1 MLPSDRVVFASMT
14 SIALSEK
21 CVRPLWVVAVAAT
34 LAVLLLATL
43 LPSSARAQGPAN
55 VVGAINAARAAA
67 RCAPASPDAPAA
79 TAASGSTTP
88 TPAPGLTAPPL
99 KSEPL
104 LDAAAAEL
112 AQAASSVGRPL
123 TEVLLANGYRATR
136 SMVIQVTGAAS
147 GAALARFVEQRYC
160 AQLVSV
166 QWQEIG
172 FYQRSSAN
180 PGGMTGGTS
189 GGISGAASGGTSAGA
204 LQVQT
209 WLVLASRF
217 APPAPEQANA
227 IGQRVLELVNLARAQ
242 PRTCGTQAFAAA
254 GPLRWNDVL
263 ARAGHAHSTDMAAHS
278 YFSHDGRDGSK
289 PAQCATRA
297 GYHWRAAGENIA
309 GGQTTAE
316 AAVQGW
322 IDSPPH
328 CANLMGAQFTE
339 MGVAFAVNPQSK
351 LGIYWTQMFGT
362 PR

>member
-1 MLPSDRVVFASMT
+1 MF
-14 SIALSEK
+14 I
-21 CVRPLWVVAVAAT
+21 
-34 LAVLLLATL
+34 ATL
-43 LPSSARAQGPAN
+43 LPACALAQNSADVIA
-55 VVGAINAARAAA
+55 AINAARAVA
-67 RCAPASPDAPAA
+67 RCALASPDAVPA
-79 TAASGSTTP
+79 TLNSPNHTSS
-88 TPAPGLTAPPL
+88 PGLAPAPL
-99 KSEPL
+99 KSEPG

-112 AQAASSVGRPL
+112 AQAGGVGRPL

-147 GAALARFVEQRYC
+147 GAALARFIEQRYC
-160 AQLVSV
+160 AQLVSG

-172 FYQRSSAN
+172 LHQRSSA
-180 PGGMTGGTS
+180 PS
-189 GGISGAASGGTSAGA
+189 GGISGGTPGGTPGSTSGGTPAGA
-204 LQVQT
+204 MQVQT

-217 APPAPEQANA
+217 TPPAPEQASA

-242 PRTCGTQAFAAA
+242 PRTCGTQAFASA

-263 ARAGHAHSTDMAAHS
+263 ARAGHAHSTDMAAYS

-289 PAQCATRA
+289 PAQRATRA
-297 GYHWRAAGENIA
+297 GYNWRATGENIA

-339 MGVAFAVNPQSK
+339 MGVAFAVNAQSK

>member
-1 MLPSDRVVFASMT
+1 MT
-14 SIALSEK
+14 SITLHRTRAQF
-21 CVRPLWVVAVAAT
+21 PWVVAAAFAGPF
-34 LAVLLLATL
+34 LAFLAPLAFLATL
-43 LPSSARAQGPAN
+43 LPVSARAQGPADA
-55 VVGAINAARAAA
+55 VAAINVARAAA
-67 RCAPASPDAPAA
+67 RCAPALPDSAHA
-79 TAASGSTTP
+79 TAAS
-88 TPAPGLTAPPL
+88 TAPSSPAGL
-99 KSEPL
+99 APVALQSEPL

-112 AQAASSVGRPL
+112 AQAAGSVGRPL

-147 GAALARFVEQRYC
+147 GAALARFIEQRYC
-160 AQLVSV
+160 AQLVSG

-172 FYQRSSAN
+172 FHQRSSA
-180 PGGMTGGTS
+180 S
-189 GGISGAASGGTSAGA
+189 SDSISGGTPAGVMQA
-204 LQVQT
+204 QT

-217 APPAPEQANA
+217 TPPAPEQASA

-242 PRTCGTQAFAAA
+242 PRTCGTQAFASA

-263 ARAGHAHSTDMAAHS
+263 ARAGHAHSTDMAAYS

-289 PAQCATRA
+289 PAQRATRA
-297 GYHWRAAGENIA
+297 GYNWRATGENIA

-339 MGVAFAVNPQSK
+339 MGVAFAVNSRSK